1 MDEKLRVIE
10 RNLAALDAVK
20 DYDKLR
26 IVREAPEAE
35 NPATTIDTCHL
46 AVEERWLFQGY
57 RRSWSGDGH
66 HLTIAFIKHIISE
79 ARVVANSAFCAQQ
92 QAPRMLLADTT
103 VQKNLFEKSPLQVL
117 QELSLAID
125 GARKGLRRLRQTT
138 YVDSKQIGVDL
149 EGIDRDMDK
158 ITTSINSF
166 LVVSK

>member
-10 RNLAALDAVK
+10 RNLGALDAIK

-26 IVREAPEAE
+26 IIRETPETE
-35 NPATTIDTCHL
+35 NAATTIDTCHL

-57 RRSWSGDGH
+57 RRGWTGDGH

-92 QAPRMLLADTT
+92 NVHNMLVGHQENMFA
-103 VQKNLFEKSPLQVL
+103 KSPLQVL

-125 GARKGLRRLRQTT
+125 GARRGLRRLRQTT

-149 EGIDRDMDK
+149 DDIDKEMSK
-158 ITTSINSF
+158 ITRSINEF